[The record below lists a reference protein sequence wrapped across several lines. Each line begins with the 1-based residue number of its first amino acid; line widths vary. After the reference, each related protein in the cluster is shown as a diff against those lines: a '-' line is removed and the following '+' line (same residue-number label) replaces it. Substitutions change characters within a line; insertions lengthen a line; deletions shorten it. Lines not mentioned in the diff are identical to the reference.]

1 MCDPLNSFDYLGAST
16 RGRSSG
22 VGDLNS
28 PAGGDPDSAPHPED
42 GTTTGRS
49 LEQLYD
55 IVSSMAE
62 QIQSLKDNFAHPP
75 PPPAA
80 APITSFGQQ

>member
-1 MCDPLNSFDYLGAST
+1 MSDPLKSFDYLGAST

-28 PAGGDPDSAPHPED
+28 PAGGDPDSAPQPENS
-42 GTTTGRS
+42 TTGRS
-49 LEQLYD
+49 LEQLYN

-62 QIQSLKDNFAHPP
+62 QIQSLKDNLAHPP

-80 APITSFGQQ
+80 APLTSFGQQ